1 MFRPVLLLALICAA
15 TFPLR
20 GQAEDDRPL
29 ARFRMEQLQQSIG
42 LPEDQAR
49 AVVERWTRYD
59 REQFDKTQQLQQI
72 RRRFNDILLG
82 PGSEEEKNAK
92 VRPLLEQFVDLRRQQ
107 ADLKFRFED
116 DIRGRL
122 SPAQQVRLI
131 IQVEEM
137 QRRVADAL
145 RQGIASRPGAGSGLG
160 LRQGG
165 IGGGIRRGGR

>member
-1 MFRPVLLLALICAA
+1 MFRHVFLMSILLIASA
-15 TFPLR
+15 P
-20 GQAEDDRPL
+20 GHSQAEDERPL
-29 ARFRMEQLQQSIG
+29 ARFRLDQLQQSVG

-49 AVVERWTRYD
+49 AVVERWSRYD
-59 REQFDKTQQLQQI
+59 REQFEKTQQIQQI

-92 VRPLLEQFVDLRRQQ
+92 VRPMLDQFVDLRRQQ
-107 ADLKFRFED
+107 ADLKFKFED
-116 DIRGRL
+116 DIRGKL

-131 IQVEEM
+131 VQVEDM
-137 QRRVADAL
+137 QRRVVEAL
-145 RQGIASRPGAGSGLG
+145 RQGLGNRPGGVG

>member
-1 MFRPVLLLALICAA
+1 MFRPLFLMSILCIQALPSFA
-15 TFPLR
+15 
-20 GQAEDDRPL
+20 QAEEGRPL
-29 ARFRMEQLQQSIG
+29 ARFRMEQLQQSTG
-42 LPEDQAR
+42 LPEEQAR
-49 AVVERWTRYD
+49 AIVDRWARYD
-59 REQFDKTQQLQQI
+59 REQFEKSQQLHQI
-72 RRRFNDILLG
+72 RQRFNDILLG

-92 VRPLLEQFVDLRRQQ
+92 VRPLLDQFVELRRQQ

-122 SPAQQVRLI
+122 TPAQQVRLI
-131 IQVEEM
+131 LQVEEL

-145 RQGIASRPGAGSGLG
+145 HRGAAERPGLGGG